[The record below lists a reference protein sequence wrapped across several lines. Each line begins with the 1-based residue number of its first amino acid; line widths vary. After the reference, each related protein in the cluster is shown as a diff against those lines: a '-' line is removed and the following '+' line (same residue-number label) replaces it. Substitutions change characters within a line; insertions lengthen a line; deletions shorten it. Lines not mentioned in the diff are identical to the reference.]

1 MAEVKKEQ
9 FSKLIRLCSPN
20 MYRLAAGM
28 LQNQQD
34 AEDAVSEAVLR
45 AYENIGKLRSTEKFK
60 AWIMQITANEARKI
74 YNRRKRFIA
83 TDYLEEFMP
92 AFEDEHHEL
101 WDAVMKLDV
110 VFREA
115 IILFYYDQL
124 SIREIGQVL
133 KVKEGTV
140 KSRLS
145 RGKSQL
151 REMLAGQD
159 GKCQKGAEE

>member
-1 MAEVKKEQ
+1 MAEINKEQ
-9 FSKLIRLCSPN
+9 FSKLIKACSGS
-20 MYRLAAGM
+20 MYRLAVGM

-45 AYENIGKLRSTEKFK
+45 ACENIGKLRSTEKFK

-74 YNRRKRFIA
+74 YNQRKRTFVSEH
-83 TDYLEEFMP
+83 LEEWMP
-92 AFEDEHHEL
+92 VFEDEHHEL

-110 VFREA
+110 AFREA
-115 IILFYYDQL
+115 IILFYYDRL
-124 SIREIGQVL
+124 SIREIAKVL
-133 KVKEGTV
+133 KVKEGTI

-151 REMLAGQD
+151 REML
-159 GKCQKGAEE
+159 EEDR

>member
-1 MAEVKKEQ
+1 MAEIKKEQ
-9 FSKLIRLCSPN
+9 FSKLIKSYSGS

-45 AYENIGKLRSTEKFK
+45 ACENIGKLRSTEKFK

-74 YNRRKRFIA
+74 YNQRKRTFVSEH
-83 TDYLEEFMP
+83 LEEWMP
-92 AFEDEHHEL
+92 AFEDDHHEL

-115 IILFYYDQL
+115 IILFYYDRL
-124 SIREIGQVL
+124 SIREIAKVL

-151 REMLAGQD
+151 REML
-159 GKCQKGAEE
+159 EEDR

>member
-1 MAEVKKEQ
+1 MAEINKEQ

-20 MYRLAAGM
+20 MYRLAAGI

-34 AEDAVSEAVLR
+34 AEDAVGEAVLR
-45 AYENIGKLRSTEKFK
+45 AYENIGKLRSAEKFK

-74 YNRRKRFIA
+74 YNRRKRTFA
-83 TDYLEEFMP
+83 SEYLEEFMP
-92 AFEDEHHEL
+92 VFEDEHHEL
-101 WDAVMKLDV
+101 WDSVMKLDV

-115 IILFYYDQL
+115 VILFYYDQF
-124 SIREIGQVL
+124 SIREIGQML

-145 RGKSQL
+145 RGKKQL
-151 REMLAGQD
+151 RELLAEQNGE
-159 GKCQKGAEE
+159 C